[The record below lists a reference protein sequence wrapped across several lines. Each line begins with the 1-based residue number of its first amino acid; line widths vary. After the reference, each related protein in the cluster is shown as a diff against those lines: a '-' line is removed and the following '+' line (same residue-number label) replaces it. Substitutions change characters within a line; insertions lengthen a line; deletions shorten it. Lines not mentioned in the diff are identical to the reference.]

1 MWLGTNF
8 TQETNAVVIRRS
20 FPRPKWFTYQ
30 DSFSVFFSNAKTQ
43 LKYEECTIIRF
54 SFVITSTHYFWTQL
68 LYFFTFP
75 LRFPFSFL
83 SFFLFFFFWKKE
95 NSKKNKTFFCIF
107 HFFVS
112 FFCFVFFYRRFSDFF
127 KEYKKVTAGNNGLIS
142 LLIKIKVSHYFRK
155 YERGCLNA
163 YTVNF
168 AVSNKRLYVFT

>member
-43 LKYEECTIIRF
+43 LQYEECTIIRF

-75 LRFPFSFL
+75 LRFSFYFL
-83 SFFLFFFFWKKE
+83 SFFFFFFFLKKVKQLHFSLFFPHLFALFFFTVGFL
-95 NSKKNKTFFCIF
+95 IF
-107 HFFVS
+107 S
-112 FFCFVFFYRRFSDFF
+112 RS
-127 KEYKKVTAGNNGLIS
+127 
-142 LLIKIKVSHYFRK
+142 IKRWQGAIM
-155 YERGCLNA
+155 G
-163 YTVNF
+163 
-168 AVSNKRLYVFT
+168 